1 MVKPGQTLTVI
12 RAYQTRAFAM
22 REHEA
27 LGGEYAEFDRTGRAP
42 RLVQLSAGDSL
53 VAVTASSAD
62 GYVYARRLDNASV
75 VACVLLPDSYT

>member
-1 MVKPGQTLTVI
+1 MVKPGQKLQI
-12 RAYQTRAFAM
+12 LRAYQTRAFAM

-27 LGGEYAEFDRTGRAP
+27 LGGEYTEFDRTGREP
-42 RLVQLSAGDSL
+42 RLVQLSAGDTL
-53 VAVTASSAD
+53 VAVTASNPD